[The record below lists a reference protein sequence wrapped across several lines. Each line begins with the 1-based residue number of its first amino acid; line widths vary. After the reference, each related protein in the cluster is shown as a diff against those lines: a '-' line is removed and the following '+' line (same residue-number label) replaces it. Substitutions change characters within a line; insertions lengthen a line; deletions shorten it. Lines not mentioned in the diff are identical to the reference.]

1 MKQLVV
7 PQFLDVETKIIG
19 PITLRQFMVLLVGGI
34 FIFICYK
41 ISDFMLFVVE
51 AVSISA
57 ITGIIAFLKING
69 RPVHYFLLN
78 FIETAKKPKLQ
89 IWGKSWT
96 NNEIK
101 LLMRQPK
108 EEVVTEIVPTKEFVS
123 ESKLA
128 ELSLI
133 VDTGG
138 VYKRKEL

>member
-19 PITLRQFMVLLVGGI
+19 PITLRQFMVLLVGGV
-34 FIFICYK
+34 FVFICYK

-51 AVSISA
+51 AVGIFA

-78 FIETAKKPKLQ
+78 FIETAKKPKLKV
-89 IWGKSWT
+89 WFKSWT

-101 LLMRQPK
+101 VLMRQPK
-108 EEVVTEIVPTKEFVS
+108 EEIITEIVPTKEFVS

-138 VYKRKEL
+138 VYKRKEE